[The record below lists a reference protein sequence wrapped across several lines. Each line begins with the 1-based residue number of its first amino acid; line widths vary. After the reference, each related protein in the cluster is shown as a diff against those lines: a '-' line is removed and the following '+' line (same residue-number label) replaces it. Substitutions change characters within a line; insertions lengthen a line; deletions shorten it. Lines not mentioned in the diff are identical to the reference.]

1 MSCVQLSEG
10 GFPGGLPPWLV
21 VSVIRSCSS
30 PIWIWL
36 VNYLHLHIWSGMRQA
51 PDVPRL
57 FTGQQANVTSLVI
70 IRQNVK
76 QALVSNQGMHL

>member
-1 MSCVQLSEG
+1 
-10 GFPGGLPPWLV
+10 
-21 VSVIRSCSS
+21 
-30 PIWIWL
+30 
-36 VNYLHLHIWSGMRQA
+36 MRQA